1 MSAPLHLGFVP
12 LCDAAGLIVAQAK
25 GFFAAQGLEVELS
38 REASWATIR
47 DKLAVGALDGA
58 QMLAPMAIA
67 QTLGLGCDPVEITA
81 PLALGRGAATVTMAR
96 RLEFGPDFATG
107 LAALVGKRR
116 EIDASPLTFS
126 VVFPYSAHNYLLREW
141 LSRAGIDPDGDVRL
155 TVAAPSRMAE
165 LLAGGVIEGFCAGEP
180 WSAVASRTGA
190 GRVVARAGNLAP
202 AAPDKVFAATRA
214 WASNN
219 PQTFGALLAALSK
232 ALAWAGDPANRRELT
247 TLLAAPEH
255 LGVPAD
261 AIAEGLENL
270 AFEPSPLTPAQID
283 WLFAQML
290 RWGQITDGDRAAA
303 ERVFAPTS
311 ATSGAASA

>member
-81 PLALGRGAATVTMAR
+81 PLALGRGAAAVTMAR
-96 RLEFGPDFATG
+96 RLELGPDFAAG
-107 LAALVGKRR
+107 LAELVDKRR

-214 WASNN
+214 WASDN
-219 PQTFGALLAALSK
+219 PQTLGALLAALSK
-232 ALAWAGDPANRRELT
+232 ALTWAGDPANRRELT

-261 AIAEGLENL
+261 AIAQGLENL
-270 AFEPSPLTPAQID
+270 VFEPSPLTPAQID

-311 ATSGAASA
+311 ATSGVTGA